1 MIFLFQ
7 FNLENMGDLKMW
19 IGGIKDKST
28 KVKHAAFRNNL
39 RSIWYSMI
47 ARDRESQLAF
57 ESVQSKWLAYAEKKG
72 FFETFWYL
80 IHMVIFIY
88 S

>member
-19 IGGIKDKST
+19 MPRWNKNST
-28 KVKHAAFRNNL
+28 KVKHTTFRNNF
-39 RSIWYSMI
+39 RSIWCSKI

-57 ESVQSKWLAYAEKKG
+57 ESVQSKWLAYAEKRGSLKH
-72 FFETFWYL
+72 FDT
-80 IHMVIFIY
+80 
-88 S
+88 